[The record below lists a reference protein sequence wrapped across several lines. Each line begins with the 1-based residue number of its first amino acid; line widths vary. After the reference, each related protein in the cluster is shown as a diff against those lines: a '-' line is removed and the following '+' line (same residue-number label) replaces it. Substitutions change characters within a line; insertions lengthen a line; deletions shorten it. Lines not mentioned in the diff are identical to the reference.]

1 LQKPKRLWLVAL
13 AICVAIIVATSD
25 PKVEAAP
32 NVFNV
37 PATADLD
44 RTINADLATTATNF
58 QLPANTTYT
67 IDQTIVLKAGDQLT
81 GAADPTPPT
90 KVGPATDPNPTSSIV
105 GNGVLAKLIDLR
117 GANTQVTWVD
127 LSKANFTGS
136 GGTGTAIGA
145 GAGGDSTLIQFNRI
159 HDNEAA
165 GITTARGHILD
176 NEIDHNSTDPA
187 SWGYIAAGVK
197 GVYEYEA
204 GRNFVHDNFAHGLW
218 GDVEMKHTSVG
229 CDNPTLVGCFNV
241 HDNVLSNNGRA
252 GVRYESVS
260 TTGGE
265 FHAVRNV
272 IQNNG
277 WQSVRGGIS
286 IHDAA
291 DSYVA
296 SNTFGGNEDNLGVRI
311 TDSGRS
317 DRPDT
322 KNATIE
328 NNTMNGE
335 IAKLGSGV
343 SVSADNIMIRNNIP

>member
-1 LQKPKRLWLVAL
+1 MQKPKPLWVVAL
-13 AICVAIIVATSD
+13 AICVAIIVAISD
-25 PKVEAAP
+25 PKVEAATFTCTTNP
-32 NVFNV
+32 CNV
-37 PATADLD
+37 PADADIAQVVNSD
-44 RTINADLATTATNF
+44 PATTATIF
-58 QLPANTTYT
+58 QLPAGTTYT
-67 IDQTIVLKAGDQLT
+67 IDQTIVLKAGDQLQ
-81 GAADPTPPT
+81 GAVGPTPT
-90 KVGPATDPNPTSSIV
+90 KVVPATDPNPTSSIV
-105 GNGVLAKLIDLR
+105 GNGVLAKLIDVR
-117 GANTQVTWVD
+117 GANTQVRWVD

-187 SWGYIAAGVK
+187 SWGYIGAGVK

-204 GRNFVHDNFAHGLW
+204 GRNYVHDNFAHGLW
-218 GDVEMKHTSVG
+218 GDVEVKHTTIG
-229 CDNPTLVGCFNV
+229 AFDV
-241 HDNVLSNNGRA
+241 HDNVLINNGRA

-265 FHAVRNV
+265 FRAVGNV

-277 WQSVRGGIS
+277 GQSVRGGIS

-296 SNTFGGNEDNLGVRI
+296 NNTFGGNVDKLGVRI

-335 IAKLGSGV
+335 IVKLGSGV

>member
-1 LQKPKRLWLVAL
+1 MQKPKPLWVVAL
-13 AICVAIIVATSD
+13 AICVAIIVAISD
-25 PKVEAAP
+25 PKVDAAP
-32 NVFNV
+32 SVFNV
-37 PATADLD
+37 PTTADLD
-44 RTINADLATTATNF
+44 RTINADLATTATIF

-67 IDQTIVLKAGDQLT
+67 IDQTIVLKAGDQLQ
-81 GAADPTPPT
+81 GAVGPTPT
-90 KVGPATDPNPTSSIV
+90 KVGPATDPNPTSQIV

-117 GANTQVTWVD
+117 GANTQVRWID

-176 NEIDHNSTDPA
+176 NEIDRNSTDPA

-204 GRNFVHDNFAHGLW
+204 GRNYVHDNFAHGLW
-218 GDVEMKHTSVG
+218 GDVEVKNTTIG
-229 CDNPTLVGCFNV
+229 AFDV
-241 HDNVLSNNGRA
+241 HDNVLINNGRA

-265 FHAVRNV
+265 FRAVGNV

-277 WQSVRGGIS
+277 GQSVRGGIS

-296 SNTFGGNEDNLGVRI
+296 NNTFGGNVDKLGVRI

-335 IAKLGSGV
+335 IVKLGSGV